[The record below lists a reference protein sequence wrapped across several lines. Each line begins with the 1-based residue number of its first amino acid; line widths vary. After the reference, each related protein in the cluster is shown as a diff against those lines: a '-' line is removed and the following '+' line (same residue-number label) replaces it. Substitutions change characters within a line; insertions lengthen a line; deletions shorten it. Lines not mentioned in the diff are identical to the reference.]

1 MHDLDLK
8 GTGCQSFSCF
18 RLRVAPIPNLGEL
31 CKSFFGSFGSK
42 NFREMFSLTIYA
54 SLSNWFLWVTVKS
67 QIEFFLTRSLNWW
80 VCSDSC
86 VTNLLRYAIM
96 PTKCCKYC
104 LDLEK
109 GCLWLPQLYLDLE
122 KSPFL
127 CSKNISSVAPKT
139 HLSLFSFK
147 LDFWILFKN

>member
-8 GTGCQSFSCF
+8 GTECQSLSCF
-18 RLRVAPIPNLGEL
+18 RLRVAPIPNLDES

-86 VTNLLRYAIM
+86 GTNLLRYAIM
-96 PTKCCKYC
+96 PTKCCKSC
-104 LDLEK
+104 LDMEK
-109 GCLWLPQLYLDLE
+109 GCLWLPQRYLDLE
-122 KSPFL
+122 KSPFFV
-127 CSKNISSVAPKT
+127 SQEY
-139 HLSLFSFK
+139 
-147 LDFWILFKN
+147 